1 MNDLATRFW
10 VLQRKYIEFL
20 DKAPVLLRRWLEGHS
35 VIRLDVPLET
45 LATCLFYF
53 DAKVDIP
60 VLWLRTI
67 ACCALRDQLWCIPGV
82 YINQSSVTFSN
93 IPATLGM
100 QWQLYSELSV
110 ATQLPETEAML
121 RERNAVLAVRVLELE
136 TKLENEFQFKMPKT
150 SVPPPS
156 VAVDTFALLIGK
168 RFDAEDAITLLR
180 RVQSEFV
187 GRKRVLDSACKD
199 MLRTHAE
206 QRRADAKQSRLS
218 LALATEEISRLNVM
232 VERLHS
238 RSTNADKLSLV
249 DTYPIVPR
257 RALVL
262 AGFWDVAPN
271 DLLRVT
277 PHLVARFERDGGG
290 VIRQSNLQV
299 CFPAKDQAILI
310 NVVVE
315 VMAEHLPQYIRA
327 HLPGEFFSIVFF
339 IFPHPHS
346 ECCLGLF
353 ASVAAAQT
361 TQSSSAP

>member
-1 MNDLATRFW
+1 MQPTIMNDLATRFW
-10 VLQRKYIEFL
+10 VLQRKYIECL
-20 DKAPVLLRRWLEGHS
+20 GKAPVLLRSWLEGHS
-35 VIRLDVPLET
+35 VNSLDVPLET

-60 VLWLRTI
+60 VLWLQTI
-67 ACCALRDQLWCIPGV
+67 ACCALRDQLCCIPGV

-121 RERNAVLAVRVLELE
+121 RERNAALAVRVLELE

-150 SVPPPS
+150 STPPPL
-156 VAVDTFALLIGK
+156 VAVDTLAFLLGK

-180 RVQSEFV
+180 RVQLEFV
-187 GRKRVLDSACKD
+187 GRKRLLDSACSD

-206 QRRADAKQSRLS
+206 QRRADAKHSRLS
-218 LALATEEISRLNVM
+218 LALATEEISRLSVM
-232 VERLHS
+232 VEKLRY
-238 RSTNADKLSLV
+238 RSTNKLSLV
-249 DTYPIVPR
+249 DIYPIVPR

-262 AGFWDVAPN
+262 AGFWDVEPN

-299 CFPAKDQAILI
+299 CFPAKDQAMLI

-315 VMAEHLPQYIRA
+315 VMAEHLPQYARA
-327 HLPGEFFSIVFF
+327 HLPGELFYFIVFYF
-339 IFPHPHS
+339 S
-346 ECCLGLF
+346 T
-353 ASVAAAQT
+353 ST
-361 TQSSSAP
+361 Y